1 MKIMSDDGENER
13 HDDLIVDEGFAVL
26 DNFKP
31 PKSGDDGNGCH
42 GRKDLIPRYPFASFA
57 NAISMPSDAQR
68 ESFLEDCV
76 RVFTARTKED
86 SESYS
91 TGETFFLPCLMKP
104 RCALEA
110 LVRLLTESYCN

>member
-1 MKIMSDDGENER
+1 MSEEER

-26 DNFKP
+26 NNFKP
-31 PKSGDDGNGCH
+31 TKDGNAAT
-42 GRKDLIPRYPFASFA
+42 KDPIPRYPFASFA
-57 NAISMPSDAQR
+57 NAISMPS
-68 ESFLEDCV
+68 ESQKNAFLNDCSV
-76 RVFTARTKED
+76 VFTARTRED

-110 LVRLLTESYCN
+110 LVRIARASSTAAGIDDI